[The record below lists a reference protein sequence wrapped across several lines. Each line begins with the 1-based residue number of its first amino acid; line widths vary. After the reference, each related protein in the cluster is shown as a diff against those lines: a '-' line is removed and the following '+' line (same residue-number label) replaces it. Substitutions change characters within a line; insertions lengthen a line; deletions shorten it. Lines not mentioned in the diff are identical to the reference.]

1 MKCPRCYRNVPEGTT
16 VTPCCG
22 VWVYTNGPADPGHV
36 FYDGNKVDADLT
48 ELRLSHQAEHDD
60 QDGAYASQ
68 HFGHSLRHDGL
79 AERHARHATWAA
91 ENAAR
96 LQRQIW
102 GVAALGVAD
111 FILTLL
117 RVHV

>member
-1 MKCPRCYRNVPEGTT
+1 MGTT

-60 QDGAYASQ
+60 HELKQLGLHGDHIVRNNALASQ
-68 HFGHSLRHDGL
+68 HARHVTWAVANTVRLQWQIIGL
-79 AERHARHATWAA
+79 A
-91 ENAAR
+91 
-96 LQRQIW
+96 
-102 GVAALGVAD
+102 GLGVAD
-111 FILTLL
+111 LVLTLL
-117 RVHV
+117 RVHI